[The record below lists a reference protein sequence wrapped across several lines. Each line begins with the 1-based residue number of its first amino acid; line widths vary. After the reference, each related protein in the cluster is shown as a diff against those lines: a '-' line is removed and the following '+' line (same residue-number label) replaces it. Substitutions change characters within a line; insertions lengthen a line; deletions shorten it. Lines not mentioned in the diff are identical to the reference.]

1 MSFIN
6 EFLSAFTVIIML
18 YCGFVFTIKTKFLP
32 IRKFGETFKIL
43 KGDKNSKGKISSFQA
58 FATSVAGT
66 IGVGNIIGVAAAV
79 TIGGAGTVFWIW
91 LSAFL
96 TMAIKYSEIFLAVK
110 NKNSPVPGAFSYLRK
125 VISKPFL
132 NIYAFLTI
140 AASLLMGNMVQVN
153 AVSEYLSKSFETPP
167 VWCGIALIF
176 ICAVPLIG
184 FGKRV
189 FSILGVLV
197 PIMGA
202 FFIIGGAALISMNA
216 EALPDAFADIFKS
229 AFSFSSLGGAAIFLA
244 INKGVT
250 IGLIS
255 NEAGL
260 GSAAF
265 AHYEANEDSPHK
277 EALWGVFEVFA
288 DSIVVS
294 SITALVL
301 LVSNTGSVFDAF
313 YKQFGYWG
321 GVFTAVAVFLFG
333 ISSVFCWSFY
343 GKTASEF
350 FSKKMLP
357 IYVTASIAAV
367 FFGSVLSVETV
378 WKFAEFFNFL
388 MLTINLYGVYRLR
401 NEVFDNLPCQNKA
414 RNRRYKRDAGRSLPS
429 AVSLNNKFR

>member
-1 MSFIN
+1 MIAIN

-18 YCGFVFTIKTKFLP
+18 YCGVVFTVKTKFLP
-32 IRKFGETFKIL
+32 ILKFGETFKVI
-43 KGDKNSKGKISSFQA
+43 KGDKKKKGSISSFQA

-79 TIGGAGTVFWIW
+79 AVGGAGTVFWIW

-96 TMAIKYSEIFLAVK
+96 TMAVKYSEIFLAVR
-110 NKNSPVPGAFSYLRK
+110 NKNSPVPGAFAYLRK
-125 VISKPFL
+125 VMSKPFL

-140 AASLLMGNMVQVN
+140 AASLLMGNMVQIN
-153 AVSEYLSKSFETPP
+153 AVSEYLGRAFDTPP
-167 VWCGIALIF
+167 VWCGIALVF
-176 ICAVPLIG
+176 VCAVPLIG

-202 FFIIGGAALISMNA
+202 FFIIGGTALISINI
-216 EALPDAFADIFKS
+216 EALPGVLIKIVKD

-288 DSIVVS
+288 DSIIVS

-301 LVSNTGSVFDAF
+301 LISGSESVFDAF
-313 YKQFGYWG
+313 YKQFGFWG
-321 GVFTAVAVFLFG
+321 GVFTAAAVFLFG
-333 ISSVFCWSFY
+333 VSSVFCWSFY

-357 IYVTASIAAV
+357 IYVIASITAV
-367 FFGSVLSVETV
+367 FAGSILSVKTV
-378 WKFAEFFNFL
+378 WMFAEFFNFL

-401 NEVFDNLPCQNKA
+401 NEVFDNLP
-414 RNRRYKRDAGRSLPS
+414 YKSYKKRLQRIS
-429 AVSLNNKFR
+429 VIKLNNRN